1 MQPRDQPN
9 QEESMN
15 LIEFLLIVWNG
26 KWIVLGI
33 TVLMVGLAVV
43 YIVVA
48 REWYTAEVLL
58 KPMDSRQ
65 GLSNQAG
72 ALGGLATLAGIS
84 MGASPSAEPIA
95 VLTSRELTSAF
106 IQEKNL
112 LPVLFPRMW
121 DAQTK
126 RWKADVEKPPDLR
139 DGVRFFAKKIRTVV
153 EEKKTGLV
161 TLSIEW
167 TDAETA
173 ALWANLLVE
182 RTNDRM
188 QQRALTEAEANVAY
202 LKEQLAMSTLVTMQQ
217 SIGRVLESEL
227 QKLLLARANNEF
239 AFRIL
244 DHPEI
249 PKSPSKP
256 QRVLIIA
263 AAFFGGGGVSVA
275 FLMFRNVFRRR
286 SIAANGPA
294 AEQ

>member
-1 MQPRDQPN
+1 
-9 QEESMN
+9 MN
-15 LIEFLLIVWNG
+15 LVEFLLIVWNG

-33 TVLMVGLAVV
+33 TALMVGLAVAYV
-43 YIVVA
+43 VVA

-65 GLSNQAG
+65 GLSNQG
-72 ALGGLATLAGIS
+72 SALGGLATLAGIS
-84 MGASPSAEPIA
+84 MGTSPSAEQIA

-106 IQEKNL
+106 IEEKNL
-112 LPVLFPRMW
+112 LPVLFPRLW
-121 DAQTK
+121 DAQAR
-126 RWKADVEKPPDLR
+126 RWKPDVEKPPDLR
-139 DGVRFFAKKIRTVV
+139 DGVRYFGKKIRSVV

-161 TLSIEW
+161 TLSVDW

-173 ALWANLLVE
+173 ALWANSLVE

-188 QQRALTEAEANVAY
+188 RQRALTEAETNVAY
-202 LKEQLAMSTLVTMQQ
+202 LKEQLAMSSLVTMQQ

-249 PKSPSKP
+249 PKRPSKP

-263 AAFFGGGGVSVA
+263 AGFFGGGGISVA
-275 FLMFRNVFRRR
+275 FLMFRNAYRRR
-286 SIAANGPA
+286 SIAANDPSP
-294 AEQ
+294 